1 MVGPKQETPSDR
13 IRLASIGLGNWAAV
27 LARAVGRGAIAEIVN
42 CWSRSEESR
51 DRFRSDFGVPRAAT
65 SLDDLLSDPEVE
77 GVIVTTPNDVHKPV
91 IVAALAAGKAVF
103 TDKPIAHTMADA
115 LQIKT
120 ALNHHQTVFSV
131 GHSARRLSGHR
142 VMKDWIDSGRLGGVS
157 MIEAHFT
164 TPAGLDLTPQSW
176 RYFVQKSPGGA
187 LIQLGVHHADTM
199 QYLLGQVESVSAHS
213 RRLQTASEVP
223 DTVMVLLAFESG
235 VLGTLATGWAAPGV
249 YQMRVYGTEA
259 NVFYDVNQGYWGR
272 SETIDTRSRLEVQPM
287 GETERT
293 GLTLPSSD
301 MFREEIEEFALA
313 IRGLARVEV
322 GIDESIQAL
331 AVVIAGLDFSR
342 RGGSP
347 VSPAEMVTRAEATE
361 PSFSSG
367 DISAPKRGG
376 T

>member
-51 DRFRSDFGVPRAAT
+51 DRFRSEFGVPRAAT

-77 GVIVTTPNDVHKPV
+77 GVVVTTPNDVHKPV
-91 IVAALAAGKAVF
+91 IIAALAAGKAVF
-103 TDKPIAHTMADA
+103 TDKPIAHTLADA
-115 LQIKT
+115 LQIKG
-120 ALNHHQTVFSV
+120 ALNHHRTVFSV

-199 QYLLGQVESVSAHS
+199 HYLLGQVESVSAHS

-331 AVVIAGLDFSR
+331 AVVIAGLESSR

-347 VSPAEMVTRAEATE
+347 VSPAEMVIRAEST
-361 PSFSSG
+361 G
-367 DISAPKRGG
+367 DVDL
-376 T
+376 